1 MQKYILKHS
10 RMMLSMFYPKT
21 EIFSLNEGISLQ
33 DWLDRDENNE
43 DFNNEQIYTRMGIK
57 KKMTLRNERIEY
69 TVRKHRKAKRLKLA
83 ISCDGNVSVTLPWR
97 MGFLSADEFI
107 RKNAEWVLEKMKAMK
122 KIGRNSLFA
131 RHDQDEYLKLKET
144 AREMVKSRL
153 EKYAEFYGFQYNAVA
168 IRNQKT
174 RWGSCS
180 SKGNL
185 NFNYKILLLPQRHA
199 DYIIVHEL
207 CHLKEFNHGKRFW
220 NLVAQTIPEYER
232 IVKQLKVL

>member
-1 MQKYILKHS
+1 MFSQEQDF
-10 RMMLSMFYPKT
+10 LSLG
-21 EIFSLNEGISLQ
+21 ENISLQ
-33 DWLDRDENNE
+33 DWLDRDENL
-43 DFNNEQIYTRMGIK
+43 NNEVKITKMGIQ
-57 KKMTLRNERIEY
+57 KKMTLRNEKIEY
-69 TVRKHRKAKRLKLA
+69 TVRKHRQAKRLKLA
-83 ISCDGNVSVTLPWR
+83 ISCDGNCVVTLPWR
-97 MGFLSADEFI
+97 MGFVSADDFI

-131 RHDQDEYLKLKET
+131 RHDKVEYMKLKEH
-144 AREMVKSRL
+144 AREMVTRRL
-153 EKYAEFYGFQYNAVA
+153 EKYAEFYGFQYKGVA

-220 NLVAQTIPEYER
+220 SLVEQTFPDYEK
-232 IVKQLKVL
+232 IVAQLKVL

>member
-1 MQKYILKHS
+1 MMRKMILKHFNIK
-10 RMMLSMFYPKT
+10 LSMKSSLN
-21 EIFSLNEGISLQ
+21 ERFSLNQSISLQ
-33 DWLDRDENNE
+33 DWLDLE
-43 DFNNEQIYTRMGIK
+43 DSINQDKEGTKMTIK
-57 KKMTLRNERIEY
+57 KKITLKNERIEY
-69 TVRKHRKAKRLKLA
+69 TVRKHRQAKRLKLA
-83 ISCDGNVSVTLPWR
+83 ISCDGNCVVTLPWR
-97 MGFLSADEFI
+97 MGFVSADEFI

-131 RHDQDEYLKLKET
+131 RHDNEEYLKLKEH
-144 AREMVKSRL
+144 AREMVTSRL
-153 EKYAEFYGFQYNAVA
+153 EKYAEFYGFQYNGVA

-180 SKGNL
+180 SRGNL

-220 NLVAQTIPEYER
+220 NLVAEAIPEYER

>member
-1 MQKYILKHS
+1 MEILSHKIKD
-10 RMMLSMFYPKT
+10 L
-21 EIFSLNEGISLQ
+21 GI
-33 DWLDRDENNE
+33 
-43 DFNNEQIYTRMGIK
+43 IK
-57 KKMTLRNERIEY
+57 KITLNSEKIEY
-69 TVRKHRKAKRLKLA
+69 TVRKHRTAKRLKLA
-83 ISCDGNVSVTLPWR
+83 IYCDGNCVVTLPWR

-107 RKNAEWVLEKMKAMK
+107 KKNAEWVLEKMKAMK

-131 RHDQDEYLKLKET
+131 RHDHVEYLKLKEH
-144 AREMVKSRL
+144 AREMVAKRL
-153 EKYAEFYGFQYNAVA
+153 EKFNAVYGFKYKGVA

-207 CHLKEFNHGKRFW
+207 CHLKEFNHSKRFW
-220 NLVAQTIPEYER
+220 NLVSQTIPEYEK
-232 IVKQLKVL
+232 IVEQLRVL

>member
-1 MQKYILKHS
+1 
-10 RMMLSMFYPKT
+10 MFPRET
-21 EIFSLNEGISLQ
+21 TFSSFDEGISLQ
-33 DWLDRDENNE
+33 DWLDKDESINNE
-43 DFNNEQIYTRMGIK
+43 ANITKMGIK
-57 KKMTLRNERIEY
+57 KKMTLRNEKIEY
-69 TVRKHRKAKRLKLA
+69 TVRKHRQAKRLKLA
-83 ISCDGNVSVTLPWR
+83 ISCDGNCVVTLPWR
-97 MGFLSADEFI
+97 MGFVSADDFI

-131 RHDQDEYLKLKET
+131 RHDQVEYLKLKEH
-144 AREMVKSRL
+144 AREMVASRL

-220 NLVAQTIPEYER
+220 NLVGQTIPEYEK
-232 IVKQLKVL
+232 IVAQLKVL

>member
-1 MQKYILKHS
+1 MNIEILKHIKTLS
-10 RMMLSMFYPKT
+10 SMFSRKT
-21 EIFSLNEGISLQ
+21 AILSFNEGISLQ
-33 DWLDRDENNE
+33 EWLDNDEKNNKQE
-43 DFNNEQIYTRMGIK
+43 EVTNMGIRK
-57 KKMTLRNERIEY
+57 KITLRNEKIEY
-69 TVRKHRKAKRLKLA
+69 TIRKHRQAKRLKLA
-83 ISCDGNVSVTLPWR
+83 ISCDGNCVVTLPWR
-97 MGFLSADEFI
+97 MGFVSADEFI

-131 RHDQDEYLKLKET
+131 RHDQEEYLKLKET
-144 AREMVKSRL
+144 AREMVTRRL
-153 EKYAEFYGFQYNAVA
+153 EKYAEFYGLQYNGVA

-220 NLVAQTIPEYER
+220 NLVAQTIPEYEK
-232 IVKQLKVL
+232 IVAQLKVL

>member
-1 MQKYILKHS
+1 MNILSHKI
-10 RMMLSMFYPKT
+10 
-21 EIFSLNEGISLQ
+21 EE
-33 DWLDRDENNE
+33 
-43 DFNNEQIYTRMGIK
+43 MGIIK
-57 KKMTLRNERIEY
+57 KVTLGSEKIEY
-69 TVRKHRKAKRLKLA
+69 TVRKHRTAKRLKLA
-83 ISCDGNVSVTLPWR
+83 IYCDGNCVVTLPWR

-131 RHDQDEYLKLKET
+131 RHDHVEYLKLKEH
-144 AREMVKSRL
+144 AREMVAKRL
-153 EKYAEFYGFQYNAVA
+153 DKFNAIYGFKYKGVA

-207 CHLKEFNHGKRFW
+207 CHLKEFNHSKRFW
-220 NLVAQTIPEYER
+220 NLVAQTIPEYEK
-232 IVKQLKVL
+232 IVEQLRVL

>member
-1 MQKYILKHS
+1 MFILSHKI
-10 RMMLSMFYPKT
+10 
-21 EIFSLNEGISLQ
+21 EE
-33 DWLDRDENNE
+33 
-43 DFNNEQIYTRMGIK
+43 MGIVK
-57 KKMTLRNERIEY
+57 KITLNSEKIEY
-69 TVRKHRKAKRLKLA
+69 TVRKHRTAKRLKLA
-83 ISCDGNVSVTLPWR
+83 IYCDGNCVVTLPWR

-107 RKNAEWVLEKMKAMK
+107 KKNAEWVLEKMKAMK

-131 RHDQDEYLKLKET
+131 RHDHVEYLKLKEH
-144 AREMVKSRL
+144 AREMVAKRL
-153 EKYAEFYGFQYNAVA
+153 EKFNAIYGFKYKGVA

-207 CHLKEFNHGKRFW
+207 CHLKEFNHSKRFW
-220 NLVAQTIPEYER
+220 SLVAQTIPEYEK
-232 IVKQLKVL
+232 IVEQLRVL

>member
-1 MQKYILKHS
+1 MDILSHKIKD
-10 RMMLSMFYPKT
+10 LGIVKKIT
-21 EIFSLNEGISLQ
+21 LNSE
-33 DWLDRDENNE
+33 
-43 DFNNEQIYTRMGIK
+43 K
-57 KKMTLRNERIEY
+57 IEY
-69 TVRKHRKAKRLKLA
+69 TVRKHRTAKRLKLA
-83 ISCDGNVSVTLPWR
+83 IYCDGNCVVTLPWR

-107 RKNAEWVLEKMKAMK
+107 KKNAEWVLEKMKAMK

-131 RHDQDEYLKLKET
+131 RHDHVEYLKLKEH
-144 AREMVKSRL
+144 AREMVAKRL
-153 EKYAEFYGFQYNAVA
+153 EKYNAVYGFKYKGVA

-207 CHLKEFNHGKRFW
+207 CHLKEFNHSKRFW
-220 NLVAQTIPEYER
+220 SLVSQTIPEYEKIVEQLR
-232 IVKQLKVL
+232 IL

>member
-1 MQKYILKHS
+1 MSAFGKGG
-10 RMMLSMFYPKT
+10 
-21 EIFSLNEGISLQ
+21 FSLNSGVSLQ
-33 DWLDRDENNE
+33 DWLDNDVSIKKVFNENVMTV
-43 DFNNEQIYTRMGIK
+43 Q
-57 KKMTLRNERIEY
+57 KKMTLRSEKIEY
-69 TVRKHRKAKRLKLA
+69 TVRKHRTAKRLKLV
-83 ISCDGNVSVTLPWR
+83 ISCDGNCTVTLPWR
-97 MGFLSADEFI
+97 MGFVTADEFI
-107 RKNAEWVLEKMKAMK
+107 RKNGEWVLEKMKAMK

-131 RHDQDEYLKLKET
+131 RHDQAEYLKLKEH
-144 AREMVKSRL
+144 ARAMVTRRL
-153 EKYAEFYGFQYNAVA
+153 EKFADIYGFEYKGVA

-220 NLVAQTIPEYER
+220 NLVAQTIPEYEK
-232 IVKQLKVL
+232 IVAQLKVL

>member
-1 MQKYILKHS
+1 MRKYILKHFNIC
-10 RMMLSMFYPKT
+10 LSIKPFKK
-21 EIFSLNEGISLQ
+21 EVFSLNSGISLQ
-33 DWLDRDENNE
+33 DWLDLDENFDNPVDE
-43 DFNNEQIYTRMGIK
+43 TKMTIS
-57 KKMTLRNERIEY
+57 KKMTLNSEKIEY
-69 TVRKHRKAKRLKLA
+69 TVRKHRQAKRLKLA
-83 ISCDGNVSVTLPWR
+83 ISCDGNLAVTLPWR
-97 MGFLSADEFI
+97 MGFVSADDFI

-122 KIGRNSLFA
+122 KIGRKSLFA
-131 RHDQDEYLKLKET
+131 RHDQVEYLKLKEH
-144 AREMVKSRL
+144 ARAMVARRL
-153 EKYAEFYGFQYNAVA
+153 DKYAEFYGFKYGSVA

-220 NLVAQTIPEYER
+220 NLVSQTIPEYES
-232 IVKQLKVL
+232 IVSQLKVL

>member
-1 MQKYILKHS
+1 MMKKYILKHF
-10 RMMLSMFYPKT
+10 RVCLSMFTHEK
-21 EIFSLNEGISLQ
+21 EVFSLNGGISLQ
-33 DWLDRDENNE
+33 DWLDIEEENSKPVDETKMTI
-43 DFNNEQIYTRMGIK
+43 Q
-57 KKMTLRNERIEY
+57 KKMTLRSEKIEY
-69 TVRKHRKAKRLKLA
+69 TVRKHRTAKRLKLV
-83 ISCDGNVSVTLPWR
+83 ISCDGNCTVTLPWR
-97 MGFLSADEFI
+97 MGFVSADEFI

-122 KIGRNSLFA
+122 KIGKNSLFA
-131 RHDQDEYLKLKET
+131 RHDQEEYLKLKET
-144 AREMVKSRL
+144 AREMVNSRL
-153 EKYAEFYGFQYNAVA
+153 EKFAEFYGFQYNGVA

>member
-1 MQKYILKHS
+1 M
-10 RMMLSMFYPKT
+10 SMSAFGKGG
-21 EIFSLNEGISLQ
+21 FSLNSGVSLQ
-33 DWLDRDENNE
+33 DWLDNDVSIKKVFNENVMTV
-43 DFNNEQIYTRMGIK
+43 Q
-57 KKMTLRNERIEY
+57 KKMTLRSEKIEY
-69 TVRKHRKAKRLKLA
+69 TVRKHRTAKRLKLV
-83 ISCDGNVSVTLPWR
+83 ISCDGNCTVTLPWR
-97 MGFLSADEFI
+97 MGFVTADEFI
-107 RKNAEWVLEKMKAMK
+107 RKNGEWVLEKMKAMK

-131 RHDQDEYLKLKET
+131 RHDQAEYLKLKEH
-144 AREMVKSRL
+144 ARAMVTRRL
-153 EKYAEFYGFQYNAVA
+153 EKFADIYGFEYKGVA

-220 NLVAQTIPEYER
+220 NLVAQTIPEYEK
-232 IVKQLKVL
+232 IVAQLKVL

>member
-1 MQKYILKHS
+1 MKDHILQPNS
-10 RMMLSMFYPKT
+10 SCMSNYALLRGS
-21 EIFSLNEGISLQ
+21 FSLNKGITLQ
-33 DWLDRDENNE
+33 QWLDIDEDNNKFVDE
-43 DFNNEQIYTRMGIK
+43 TKMTIQ
-57 KKMTLRNERIEY
+57 KKMTLNSQKIEY
-69 TVRKHRKAKRLKLA
+69 TVRKHRQAKRLKLA
-83 ISCDGNVSVTLPWR
+83 ISCDGNVAVTLPWR
-97 MGFLSADEFI
+97 MGFVSADDFI

-131 RHDQDEYLKLKET
+131 RHDRVEYLKLRET
-144 AREMVKSRL
+144 AREMVASRL
-153 EKYAEFYGFQYNAVA
+153 EKYAEFYGFQYNGVA

-220 NLVAQTIPEYER
+220 NLVAQTIPEYEK
-232 IVKQLKVL
+232 IVAQLKVL